1 MDRLS
6 KSRHYNLP
14 SKGNGNHTHAEWRVT
29 QNSKGSLG
37 TSRVNYNRNHVQQ
50 TKQSVQDRRRTLMRP
65 TRHVTYDFRGGL
77 PNIISR
83 PMERNGSSAFLVKNN
98 NWVSDTIG
106 QKPPLIDNAR
116 FDQRVQRDGCRHI
129 PNDKTKSSIDS
140 CKFCQL
146 SFQYV
151 SCARKATERTVQYS
165 ISSSQQV
172 HNYGTLQFNKCF
184 SGARV
189 SSERRMAVQVD
200 LAQAYFY
207 LPLAEGHRH
216 VLRLVYRRRLLQ
228 ITCLPF
234 GLSTAPKTFAT
245 VTNWVAQTLKTQG
258 LLIIVYL
265 DFLVAHQ
272 DIFAYFGI
280 ICTTFWDG
288 K

>member
-1 MDRLS
+1 MDVVISQMIKQKVLLIAANSASFLS
-6 KSRHYNLP
+6 NMFLVP
-14 SKGNGNHTHAEWRVT
+14 E
-29 QNSKGSLG
+29 
-37 TSRVNYNRNHVQQ
+37 
-50 TKQSVQDRRRTLMRP
+50 RRRKEPSNTQSQ
-65 TRHVTYDFRGGL
+65 G
-77 PNIISR
+77 
-83 PMERNGSSAFLVKNN
+83 
-98 NWVSDTIG
+98 
-106 QKPPLIDNAR
+106 
-116 FDQRVQRDGCRHI
+116 
-129 PNDKTKSSIDS
+129 
-140 CKFCQL
+140 
-146 SFQYV
+146 
-151 SCARKATERTVQYS
+151 
-165 ISSSQQV
+165 SQQV

-280 ICTTFWDG
+280 ICTTFWMASE
-288 K
+288 